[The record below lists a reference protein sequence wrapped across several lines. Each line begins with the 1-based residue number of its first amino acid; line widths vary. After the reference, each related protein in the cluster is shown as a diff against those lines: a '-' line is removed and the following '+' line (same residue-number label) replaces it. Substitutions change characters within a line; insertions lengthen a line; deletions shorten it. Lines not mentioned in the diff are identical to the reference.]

1 MRLVPRQIESYK
13 NDRMID
19 EVVINE
25 LPDVEMIYNI
35 VSEKDKTKTVKTCER
50 MIRSSLEYKE
60 YLRFLKDYI
69 EMVGDPYCSVKDY
82 EGLLLIGKKIESGE

>member
-35 VSEKDKTKTVKTCER
+35 VSEKDKTKTVILKWPNV
-50 MIRSSLEYKE
+50 L
-60 YLRFLKDYI
+60 FLVILD
-69 EMVGDPYCSVKDY
+69 
-82 EGLLLIGKKIESGE
+82 KIDIVMLK